1 MKWYKKQMDALKEK
15 EAKIASAK
23 AGKGAVSKTSLGHS
37 FDLRKTGSH
46 KATFP
51 NPVAI
56 SKKNRPKTDVH

>member
-15 EAKIASAK
+15 EAKTASAK
-23 AGKGAVSKTSLGHS
+23 VEKGATTKTSSGHS
-37 FDLRKTGSH
+37 FNLRKTGSH

>member
-15 EAKIASAK
+15 EVKGASAK
-23 AGKGAVSKTSLGHS
+23 AGKGVVAKTSSGHS

-46 KATFP
+46 QATFP

-56 SKKNRPKTDVH
+56 SKKSRPKTDVH

>member
-1 MKWYKKQMDALKEK
+1 MDALKEK
-15 EAKIASAK
+15 EEKIASAK
-23 AGKGAVSKTSLGHS
+23 AGKGSTAKTPAGHS
-37 FDLRKTGSH
+37 FNLRKTGAH